1 MGATPRSSVLD
12 PESPPPS
19 LFAGASAAPSAI
31 SPPHAGFGVWGE
43 GLPGRACVL
52 PLGPGKCACP
62 GALSDAIVR
71 ASAQRGRGLRV
82 DVAGAEPARGRCR
95 VRPPLSPLQRIRK
108 RSMTRCSSRRLL
120 SGLPRIA
127 VGPRKCFVF
136 LLGVIKNLIP
146 LLLCGGFHPTNNL
159 LSTCVLDAIRN
170 AWDTA
175 VNKTDQKIIPALRGE
190 GVRSA

>member
-71 ASAQRGRGLRV
+71 ASAQRGRSLCVNASG
-82 DVAGAEPARGRCR
+82 AGPERRRSGGGVCERAVSGSASAEPSAANSETFDDPILLPAPAKW
-95 VRPPLSPLQRIRK
+95 PPAD
-108 RSMTRCSSRRLL
+108 RSRATE
-120 SGLPRIA
+120 
-127 VGPRKCFVF
+127 VFCF
-136 LLGVIKNLIP
+136 P
-146 LLLCGGFHPTNNL
+146 SWCY
-159 LSTCVLDAIRN
+159 
-170 AWDTA
+170 
-175 VNKTDQKIIPALRGE
+175 
-190 GVRSA
+190 